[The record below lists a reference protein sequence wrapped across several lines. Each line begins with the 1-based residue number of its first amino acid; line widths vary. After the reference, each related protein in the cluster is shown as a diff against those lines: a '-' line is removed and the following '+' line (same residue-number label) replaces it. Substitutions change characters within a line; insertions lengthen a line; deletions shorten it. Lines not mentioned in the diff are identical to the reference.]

1 MSKQRQKHHSTVV
14 LQQFAKLVWDS
25 NPYGYLLFKSRR
37 SASQLNKKR
46 WK

>member
-14 LQQFAKLVWDS
+14 LQQFAKLVRDS
-25 NPYGYLLFKSRR
+25 NPYGYLLFKSQK
-37 SASQLNKKR
+37 SASQLNRKQ

>member
-14 LQQFAKLVWDS
+14 LQQFAKLVRDI
-25 NPYGYLLFKSRR
+25 NPCEYLLFKSRR